1 MMNHPNV
8 VRLIDFYDEPSQ
20 YLIAMEYLEGGE
32 LFDRIVKKAYYN
44 EKEARDL
51 AQIFLSAVKYMHDRN
66 VVHRDLKPENLL
78 LKSQS
83 DDADVKIADFGFAV
97 VTDGDTLT
105 EQCGTPGYVA
115 PEILGHKKYGKA
127 VDMWSI
133 GVITYILLGG
143 YPPFHD
149 DNQRQLFKKIQAA
162 KYEFHPD
169 FWGGVSDEAKDLISK
184 LLVLDVN
191 ARLTVDQALSH
202 AWIRKSDKELAE
214 RNLEVNL
221 TELKKYQANKR
232 FKKAANTIIATQK
245 FKNLLGAAKKQQ
257 QQQQQD
263 QDGKSGDPNDP
274 GREEAEADKPETI
287 KPETQKQEEVVT
299 QETPRLPEPADH
311 DTMV

>member
-1 MMNHPNV
+1 MEILRIMNHPNI

-83 DDADVKIADFGFAV
+83 DDADVKIADFGFA
-97 VTDGDTLT
+97 TIAEADTLT

-127 VDMWSI
+127 VDMWSV

-184 LLVLDVN
+184 LLVLDVS

-202 AWIRKSDKELAE
+202 AWIRKSDQELAE

-257 QQQQQD
+257 QQQQQQQE
-263 QDGKSGDPNDP
+263 QDGKSGDPGDP
-274 GREEAEADKPETI
+274 EKVEVEKEDVEREAAREPELAEQA
-287 KPETQKQEEVVT
+287 
-299 QETPRLPEPADH
+299 
-311 DTMV
+311 

>member
-1 MMNHPNV
+1 MEILRIMNHPNI

-83 DDADVKIADFGFAV
+83 DDADVKIADFGFATIAE
-97 VTDGDTLT
+97 TDSLT

-127 VDMWSI
+127 VDMWSV

-184 LLVLDVN
+184 LLVLDVS

-202 AWIRKSDKELAE
+202 AWIRKSDQELAE

-257 QQQQQD
+257 QQQQQE
-263 QDGKSGDPNDP
+263 QDGKSGDPGDP
-274 GREEAEADKPETI
+274 EKVEVEKEDVEREAAREPELAEQA
-287 KPETQKQEEVVT
+287 
-299 QETPRLPEPADH
+299 
-311 DTMV
+311 

>member
-1 MMNHPNV
+1 MNHPNI

-83 DDADVKIADFGFAV
+83 DDADVKIADFGFA
-97 VTDGDTLT
+97 TIAEADTLT

-127 VDMWSI
+127 VDMWSV

-184 LLVLDVN
+184 LLVLDVS

-202 AWIRKSDKELAE
+202 AWIRKSDQELAE

-257 QQQQQD
+257 QQQQQQQE
-263 QDGKSGDPNDP
+263 QDGKSGDPGDP
-274 GREEAEADKPETI
+274 EKVEVEKEDVEREAAREPELAEQA
-287 KPETQKQEEVVT
+287 
-299 QETPRLPEPADH
+299 
-311 DTMV
+311 

>member
-1 MMNHPNV
+1 MEILRIMNHPNI

-83 DDADVKIADFGFAV
+83 DDADVKIADFGFA
-97 VTDGDTLT
+97 TIAEADSLT

-127 VDMWSI
+127 VDMWSV

-184 LLVLDVN
+184 LLVLDVS

-202 AWIRKSDKELAE
+202 AWIRKSDQELAE

-257 QQQQQD
+257 QQQQQE
-263 QDGKSGDPNDP
+263 QDGKSGDPGDP
-274 GREEAEADKPETI
+274 EKVEVEKEDVEKEAAREPEIAEQA
-287 KPETQKQEEVVT
+287 
-299 QETPRLPEPADH
+299 
-311 DTMV
+311 

>member
-1 MMNHPNV
+1 MNHPNI

-83 DDADVKIADFGFAV
+83 DDADVKIADFGFA
-97 VTDGDTLT
+97 TIAEADTLT

-127 VDMWSI
+127 VDMWSV

-184 LLVLDVN
+184 LLVLDVS

-202 AWIRKSDKELAE
+202 AWIRKSDQELAE

-257 QQQQQD
+257 QQQQQE
-263 QDGKSGDPNDP
+263 QDGKSGDPGDP
-274 GREEAEADKPETI
+274 EKVEVEKEDVEREAAREPELAEQA
-287 KPETQKQEEVVT
+287 
-299 QETPRLPEPADH
+299 
-311 DTMV
+311 

>member
-1 MMNHPNV
+1 MEILRIMNHPNI

-83 DDADVKIADFGFAV
+83 DDADVKIADFGFA
-97 VTDGDTLT
+97 TIAEADTLT

-127 VDMWSI
+127 VDMWSV

-184 LLVLDVN
+184 LLVLDVS

-202 AWIRKSDKELAE
+202 AWIRKSDQELAE

-257 QQQQQD
+257 QQQQQQQE
-263 QDGKSGDPNDP
+263 QDGKSGDPGDP
-274 GREEAEADKPETI
+274 EKVEIEKEDVEREAAREPELAEQA
-287 KPETQKQEEVVT
+287 
-299 QETPRLPEPADH
+299 
-311 DTMV
+311 